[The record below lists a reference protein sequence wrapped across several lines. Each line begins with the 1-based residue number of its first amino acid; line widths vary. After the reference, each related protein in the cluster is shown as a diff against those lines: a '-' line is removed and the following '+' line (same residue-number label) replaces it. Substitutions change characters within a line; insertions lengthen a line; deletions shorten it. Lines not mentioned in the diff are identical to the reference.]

1 LLTSWAKIDES
12 ARCWEN
18 WDSSFCFC
26 FLPLCSLFFLPFVL
40 CFFSSSFSVFLLFSF
55 GFFSSPIPLESFV
68 FIGNVAGSPSAH
80 DFSLNKHDREG
91 GVGFLLGLGHLRFDP
106 YLHGVVIFMKIR
118 FAIYVL
124 VGLGCQHSTISFPS
138 F

>member
-1 LLTSWAKIDES
+1 
-12 ARCWEN
+12 
-18 WDSSFCFC
+18 
-26 FLPLCSLFFLPFVL
+26 LPFVL
-40 CFFSSSFSVFLLFSF
+40 CFFFSSSFSVFLLFSF

-68 FIGNVAGSPSAH
+68 FIGNVPGSPSAH

>member
-1 LLTSWAKIDES
+1 MKALVAGKTGILPS
-12 ARCWEN
+12 A
-18 WDSSFCFC
+18 FV
-26 FLPLCSLFFLPFVL
+26 FFPFVPYFSCLL
-40 CFFSSSFSVFLLFSF
+40 CCVFFFSSFSVFLLFSF
-55 GFFSSPIPLESFV
+55 GFFSSPIPLENFV
-68 FIGNVAGSPSAH
+68 FIGNVPGSPSTH

-106 YLHGVVIFMKIR
+106 YLPGVVIFMKIR